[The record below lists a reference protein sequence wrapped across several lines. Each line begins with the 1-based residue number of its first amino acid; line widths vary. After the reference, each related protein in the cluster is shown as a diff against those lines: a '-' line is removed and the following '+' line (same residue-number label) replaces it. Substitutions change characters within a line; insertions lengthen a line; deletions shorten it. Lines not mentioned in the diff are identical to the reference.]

1 MPAGWELGDMGL
13 RGTVA
18 IHFLPSV
25 TMWDSENSI
34 GSPSPTLFFP
44 KNLTGYLIILTQI
57 FHCRK
62 FQTATKDGSPITPR
76 PPCPIYAAPS
86 TPLISID

>member
-1 MPAGWELGDMGL
+1 MLAGWGLGDMGL

-34 GSPSPTLFFP
+34 GSPSPT

-62 FQTATKDGSPITPR
+62 FQTATKDGSPITPW
-76 PPCPIYAAPS
+76 PPYPIYTAPS